1 MKKEKVDNS
10 LPGQI
15 PHCRILVDIVDP
27 DKARGR
33 SLYHRVNLLGAKAPL
48 NYINIFLSVG
58 GNTVIDMQE
67 MI

>member
-1 MKKEKVDNS
+1 MVDNS
-10 LPGQI
+10 LPDQI
-15 PHCRILVDIVDP
+15 PYCRILADIVDP
-27 DKARGR
+27 GRARETP
-33 SLYHRVNLLGAKAPL
+33 LYHRVNLRGAKAPS